1 MDTHSSSQKNK
12 ASSGNLLWRI
22 LVTVLG
28 SIFLFCIITYLVTP
42 FFMVH
47 PNKDADA
54 AAALEGFPG
63 LSQINIPCR
72 NELSGYLLDDPS
84 SERLL
89 IFFYGIDDD
98 AASSMLYFLE
108 NADAYAGLDIVAIDW
123 PSYGDSKGY
132 CSADSMRAAACDV
145 VNTFNGEGA
154 SAVSGYS
161 CSEIIIMGYSL
172 GTGPAIYAAS
182 VCGCSDLILISP
194 YYSSV
199 DLYNNVIPI
208 FYGPLN
214 SLAGFRMDSFAYAQD
229 VSISPL
235 IIASETDARVPYEST
250 LKLSEC
256 FPSGYSL
263 VSFTGI
269 EHGDLPEDAQV
280 LAAIESVTLVQQTS
294 PTLKSSVDSW

>member
-1 MDTHSSSQKNK
+1 M
-12 ASSGNLLWRI
+12 
-22 LVTVLG
+22 
-28 SIFLFCIITYLVTP
+28 
-42 FFMVH
+42 
-47 PNKDADA
+47 
-54 AAALEGFPG
+54 
-63 LSQINIPCR
+63 
-72 NELSGYLLDDPS
+72 
-84 SERLL
+84 
-89 IFFYGIDDD
+89 
-98 AASSMLYFLE
+98 
-108 NADAYAGLDIVAIDW
+108 
-123 PSYGDSKGY
+123 
-132 CSADSMRAAACDV
+132 
-145 VNTFNGEGA
+145 
-154 SAVSGYS
+154 
-161 CSEIIIMGYSL
+161 
-172 GTGPAIYAAS
+172 
-182 VCGCSDLILISP
+182 
-194 YYSSV
+194 
-199 DLYNNVIPI
+199 IPI